1 MLRSRIARVIPPE
14 FKAGSVSPSAIY
26 KKLHSSRPQLELHRP
41 PSPRTLYVLLMLS
54 IGLLFSSLTCK
65 EELPPYAEPETL
77 LTATLEGEY
86 FLGESEHSLR
96 VSVRVT
102 NIYEETL
109 DGPASLSGAI
119 TIVSARDPSV
129 VKTLTLGPQNLT
141 WGNYSNGILR
151 IDPKSTITLQ
161 AVWIFPADSELIG
174 NNVFIDDGRDIAHYR
189 GGVAPFLTFVKD
201 STCGARK
208 LALPEDLLLQATL
221 TVFSKK
227 GPLSTETVVFPLC
240 LISNWVDTKICPH
253 ILTMPPCNYWKR

>member
-1 MLRSRIARVIPPE
+1 MSRMTQFNPE
-14 FKAGSVSPSAIY
+14 MSAGSVRSSAIFMT
-26 KKLHSSRPQLELHRP
+26 LHFCRPQSVSHH
-41 PSPRTLYVLLMLS
+41 SPRPRSSYAIILLS
-54 IGLLFSSLTCK
+54 IGLLFSSLSCN
-65 EELPPYAEPETL
+65 EELPPYTEPETL
-77 LTATLEGEY
+77 LTAALEGEY
-86 FLGESEHSLR
+86 WLGEEEHSLR

-109 DGPASLSGAI
+109 DGPASLTGTI

-161 AVWIFPADSELIG
+161 AVWLFPADSELIG
-174 NNVFIDDGRDIAHYR
+174 NNVFVDDGRDIAHYR
-189 GGVAPFLTFVKD
+189 RGVAPFLSFVND
-201 STCGARK
+201 STCQYRRLAR
-208 LALPEDLLLQATL
+208 PEDFLLQATL

-227 GPLSTETVVFPLC
+227 GPISTETVVFPLC

-253 ILTMPPCNYWKR
+253 IATRPPCGYWGR